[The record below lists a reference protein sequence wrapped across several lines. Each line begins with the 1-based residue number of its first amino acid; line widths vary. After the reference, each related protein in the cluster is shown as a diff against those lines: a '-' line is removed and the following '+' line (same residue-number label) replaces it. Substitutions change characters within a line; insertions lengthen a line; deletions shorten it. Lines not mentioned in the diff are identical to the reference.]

1 MKKPSSSYT
10 VVALAAIVTFLA
22 ASPALPTEAS
32 DAAYEKGAAL
42 AADGKL
48 DEALAVFREAA
59 SRDPQN
65 GSLAAALAAI
75 RDADEGR
82 VSAEVVK
89 RMFRAMQHANAGR
102 WAEADA
108 DADAAVGLAPDYV
121 RAHSIKG
128 RCYSCR
134 AASTRRSRSS
144 IG

>member
-65 GSLAAALAAI
+65 GSLAAI